1 MEANCK
7 ILVIDDEPYLR
18 LTLGAILQK
27 AGYHVV
33 LAENSTIALTA
44 AQERCFDLA
53 FLDLKMPDINGLELL
68 PKLHQI
74 DSGLPVLI
82 LTAHASL
89 DSALEAIKLGA
100 RDYLL
105 KPIDPPA
112 LLLRVSEI
120 LAEQEQPRR
129 RRDIINQV
137 QELLLELHQMDRE
150 NGLPAEMPPV
160 VAAIDPE
167 RYLQMGRVTVD
178 LHARHVMVDVNP
190 IHLPSSSFDYLV
202 TLMRHSPREV
212 SFQAL
217 VRESQGYDLC
227 KFDAREMA
235 RWHIHKIRKAVEV
248 DPSDPLSVI
257 TVRDVGYRFVA

>member
-1 MEANCK
+1 MEPNRK

-27 AGYHVV
+27 AGYQV
-33 LAENSTIALTA
+33 LMAENGTIALSA
-44 AQERCFDLA
+44 MQENCFDLV
-53 FLDLKMPDINGLELL
+53 FLDLKMPDINGLGLL

-74 DSGLPVLI
+74 DNGLPVLI

-89 DSALEAIKLGA
+89 ETALEAIKLGA

-105 KPIDPPA
+105 KPIDPPT

-129 RRDIINQV
+129 RREIVNQV
-137 QELLLELHQMDRE
+137 QGLLLELHQMDRE
-150 NGLPAEMPPV
+150 NGLPPAMPAV
-160 VAAIDPE
+160 VAAVDPE
-167 RYLQMGRVTVD
+167 RYLKKGRVTVD
-178 LHARHVMVDVNP
+178 LHARHVLVDVNP

-202 TLMRHSPREV
+202 TLMRHSPKEV
-212 SFQAL
+212 IFQML
-217 VRESQGYDLC
+217 VRESQGYDLA
-227 KFDAREMA
+227 KIDAREMA
-235 RWHIHKIRKAVEV
+235 RWHIHKIRRAVEV
-248 DPSDPLSVI
+248 DPSDPQILI